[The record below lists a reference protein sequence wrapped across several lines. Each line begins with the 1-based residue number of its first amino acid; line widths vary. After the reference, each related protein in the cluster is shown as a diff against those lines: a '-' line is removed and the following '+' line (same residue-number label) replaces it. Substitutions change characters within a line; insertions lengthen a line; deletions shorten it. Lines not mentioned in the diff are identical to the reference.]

1 MMLERDCSERAVKSK
16 SRRRVCGAWLI
27 IGEVGVEAWLGEVG
41 GVVLATLEVEPGEV
55 GDVVLEVRRFTHSD
69 KLKTFWLVL
78 LKSYSLL
85 DCTTDT
91 LTSHS
96 EGVGV
101 GVWGFSSPPV
111 NRGKFS

>member
-1 MMLERDCSERAVKSK
+1 M
-16 SRRRVCGAWLI
+16 
-27 IGEVGVEAWLGEVG
+27 EAWLGEVG

-55 GDVVLEVRRFTHSD
+55 GDVVLEVRRFTHSN
-69 KLKTFWLVL
+69 KLKTFWLVV

-96 EGVGV
+96 
-101 GVWGFSSPPV
+101 
-111 NRGKFS
+111 